1 MRDRR
6 RRKQWGIQWAEQQP
20 PPPDVLFLI
29 PRTCA
34 YVTLYDK
41 RDFAAIK
48 LRAFRWKD
56 YPGLTRQA
64 QCNPGIL
71 TSGEPFS
78 AVARGRWDYRRK
90 VRSTTLVSL
99 KRQEEAQA
107 KAGRWPPG
115 TRKGEEVGSPL
126 QPPNGGLI
134 STRDTHLTWPS
145 ELWDSTF
152 LLFWFSW
159 FWSFFGRR
167 GEAGSSC
174 T

>member
-1 MRDRR
+1 MERLSWINQAGSVESRNPY
-6 RRKQWGIQWAEQQP
+6 KW
-20 PPPDVLFLI
+20 
-29 PRTCA
+29 RTLLSCGQREMG
-34 YVTLYDK
+34 LQK
-41 RDFAAIK
+41 RGQI
-48 LRAFRWKD
+48 
-56 YPGLTRQA
+56 
-64 QCNPGIL
+64 
-71 TSGEPFS
+71 
-78 AVARGRWDYRRK
+78 
-90 VRSTTLVSL
+90 TTLVSL

-167 GEAGSSC
+167 GEGGRQLYIGLVVPLFPDQGSNLCPCNGSAES
-174 T
+174 

>member
-41 RDFAAIK
+41 RDFAVIK

-71 TSGEPFS
+71 TNGEPFS
-78 AVARGRWDYRRK
+78 AVARGRWDYRRE
-90 VRSTTLVSL
+90 VRSQHWFPWRGRKRLKPRQAGGLQELEKARKWALPYSL
-99 KRQEEAQA
+99 QTEAWFQ
-107 KAGRWPPG
+107 PG
-115 TRKGEEVGSPL
+115 TPIWLDLQNCEIVHFCFSGLVGFGL
-126 QPPNGGLI
+126 FLAGGA
-134 STRDTHLTWPS
+134 
-145 ELWDSTF
+145 
-152 LLFWFSW
+152 
-159 FWSFFGRR
+159 R
-167 GEAGSSC
+167 GGGSC